1 MLQIPA
7 VVLQTQQARKGTP
20 RRGNGINRIK
30 EGSPRDRGSE
40 TLGLWLTEKTKPA
53 LEPQS
58 LHSPK
63 VDSKIFQVSS
73 SSSSSNI
80 SRLKRAAS
88 KFGPTCICS
97 LTISQQLGAVL
108 SWPICSSK
116 NKFNEFAFGI

>member
-1 MLQIPA
+1 MLEIPA

-20 RRGNGINRIK
+20 SRGNRINRIK
-30 EGSPRDRGSE
+30 EGSPRDREREKGRV
-40 TLGLWLTEKTKPA
+40 GADRKTKPA
-53 LEPQS
+53 LEPKS
-58 LHSPK
+58 LHNQK

-73 SSSSSNI
+73 SSNI
-80 SRLKRAAS
+80 SRAAS

-97 LTISQQLGAVL
+97 LTISVQLGAVL